1 MGQALKFLQA
11 PDVPWQRVIGAGGT
25 ISDRGDG
32 GEGAARQAER
42 LREGEQNK
50 ERLTISPIY

>member
-1 MGQALKFLQA
+1 M
-11 PDVPWQRVIGAGGT
+11 IGAGGT

-42 LREGEQNK
+42 LREGK
-50 ERLTISPIY
+50 RGTTKCTGISYNID